1 MEKREALYGRLNK
14 WLLVAF
20 IAINYGMG
28 IWNVVRG
35 DTFHYVLAFSS
46 VLFVPVVWLFYKLF
60 KLKPVNQLNTIIFAF
75 IFLAYTIGEVLA
87 GYYWI
92 PHFDKVCHALSGT
105 FTGILG
111 IIMYYVLKPGRR
123 MERGD
128 FAACTVF
135 MLCFAM
141 AIAGMWEIGEFTISL
156 VTDLDPQ
163 WVEGTGVTDTMTD
176 MIACLIGA
184 LALIPSLTIFYKKN
198 RADVIMGAVE
208 SFCELNLNSGK

>member
-14 WLLVAF
+14 WLLIAF
-20 IAINYGMG
+20 IAINYAMG
-28 IWNVVRG
+28 IVNVARG

-75 IFLAYTIGEVLA
+75 IFLAYTMGEVLA

-208 SFCELNLNSGK
+208 SFCELNIRPVE

>member
-14 WLLVAF
+14 WLLIAF

-28 IWNVVRG
+28 IWNVVHG

-208 SFCELNLNSGK
+208 SFCELNIRPVE